1 MKSQP
6 ITEEVKKAIWDWY
19 REENLTQI
27 EIGKL
32 IGVAS
37 PSISDWLNGN
47 AKTIRPRNW
56 EKLYP
61 HIKQYLPPDCCIT
74 SGDSSPIVNGH
85 HAIGINNG
93 TITQSC
99 LDSVIDKIIS
109 NPELSDAEK
118 IKFIK
123 VLKK

>member
-1 MKSQP
+1 MKSQL
-6 ITEEVKKAIWDWY
+6 ITDEIKKAIWDWY
-19 REENLTQI
+19 KKEELTQTQI
-27 EIGKL
+27 AEMLGIKH
-32 IGVAS
+32 AS
-37 PSISDWLNGN
+37 VNAWLNGD
-47 AKTIRPRNW
+47 AKTIRPKNW

-61 HIKQYLPPDCCIT
+61 FIRKYLPMQCI
-74 SGDSSPIVNGH
+74 SVGASSPIVNGT
-85 HAIGINNG
+85 HAVGINNG

-109 NPELSDAEK
+109 DPELSDTEK